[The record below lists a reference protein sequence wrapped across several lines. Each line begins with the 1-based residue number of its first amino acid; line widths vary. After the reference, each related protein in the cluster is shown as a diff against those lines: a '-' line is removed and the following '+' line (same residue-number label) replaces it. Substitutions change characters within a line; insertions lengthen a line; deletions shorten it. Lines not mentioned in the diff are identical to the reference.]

1 METMGARR
9 KKQKVKK
16 GPFEQIKT
24 GLRWI
29 FQIAAVI
36 LIAYMLVF
44 FWGQPRTNVGQA
56 METTLSGGDRVL
68 INTLSYRF
76 GTPKRGDLISFKP
89 NGNKKAQSLIRRV
102 IGLPGETIQIVDGV
116 IYINGRVYMEEQD
129 FPAMTFFGTAKDE
142 IVLGNSEYFVLGD
155 NRNNSEDSRSADIG
169 NVRLSDIE
177 GKVWFVIAPRSHF
190 GLVE

>member
-1 METMGARR
+1 MGGRK
-9 KKQKVKK
+9 KKQKIKK
-16 GPFEQIKT
+16 GPLERIKT
-24 GLRWI
+24 GFRWL

-36 LIAYMLVF
+36 LIAYMLIF
-44 FWGQPRTNVGQA
+44 FWGQPRTNIGAA

-116 IYINGRVYMEEQD
+116 IYINGKVYMEEQD
-129 FPAMTFFGTAKDE
+129 FPTMTFFGTAKDE

-155 NRNNSEDSRSADIG
+155 NRNNSEDSRMADIG

-177 GKVWFVIAPRSHF
+177 GKVWIVIAPSSHF
-190 GLVE
+190 GLIE

>member
-1 METMGARR
+1 
-9 KKQKVKK
+9 
-16 GPFEQIKT
+16 
-24 GLRWI
+24 
-29 FQIAAVI
+29 
-36 LIAYMLVF
+36 
-44 FWGQPRTNVGQA
+44 
-56 METTLSGGDRVL
+56 
-68 INTLSYRF
+68 
-76 GTPKRGDLISFKP
+76 
-89 NGNKKAQSLIRRV
+89 
-102 IGLPGETIQIVDGV
+102 
-116 IYINGRVYMEEQD
+116 MEEQD

>member
-1 METMGARR
+1 MGARR

-44 FWGQPRTNVGQA
+44 FWGQPRTTVGQA

>member
-1 METMGARR
+1 MGAR
-9 KKQKVKK
+9 KKKTEGKK
-16 GPFEQIKT
+16 RAIEQIKT
-24 GLRWI
+24 GLRWV

-102 IGLPGETIQIVDGV
+102 I
-116 IYINGRVYMEEQD
+116 R
-129 FPAMTFFGTAKDE
+129 A
-142 IVLGNSEYFVLGD
+142 SW
-155 NRNNSEDSRSADIG
+155 
-169 NVRLSDIE
+169 VRQFRL
-177 GKVWFVIAPRSHF
+177 
-190 GLVE
+190 